1 VVITGYI
8 SIGTQLEEHDL
19 IQQFGDSIAATA
31 STRPCSSRFRAGSS
45 LVPRQSDA
53 DHPFSRDGVSRIE
66 KDGKKSPLLDLYQP
80 AVRSTLVELPALLT
94 LICLNTRLTLDVG
107 G

>member
-45 LVPRQSDA
+45 LLPRQSDA
-53 DHPFSRDGVSRIE
+53 DPFSRHGVSRIE
-66 KDGKKSPLLDLYQP
+66 KDGKKSPSLDLYQP